1 MKAVTKYNTK
11 NIKDLDPF
19 ICGLGIRRAWWIF
32 IYQNDYILISLLKIF
47 VMDM

>member
-1 MKAVTKYNTK
+1 MKAVTNTK

-32 IYQNDYILISLLKIF
+32 IYQNDYIFISLLKIF